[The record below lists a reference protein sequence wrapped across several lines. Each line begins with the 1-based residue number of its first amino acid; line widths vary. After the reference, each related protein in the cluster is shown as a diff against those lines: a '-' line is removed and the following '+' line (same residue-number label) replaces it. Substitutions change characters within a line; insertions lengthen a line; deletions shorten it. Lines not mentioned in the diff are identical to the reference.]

1 MLGVSD
7 LGVKPVGYGIGDTF
21 VKVPEMIPELIVPDL
36 TDFKVMQKYNL
47 TLRLGS
53 KL

>member
-1 MLGVSD
+1 LGVSD